1 MSWLPQEGGPPAL
14 ALPFT
19 EIAMHAVVSGTG
31 DQAACLYLQ
40 LAGGDSDYEDE
51 AEEEGEGASEVWLI
65 PSDPAL
71 VEPLFA
77 ALSEGAERNPD
88 DGEEGEDEEGG
99 IFFDEEEV
107 LAGTDA
113 ALHRLEIEE
122 VSDAGSA
129 CLGFGRWPGAATSL
143 PPSVPVEALC
153 PAKSS
158 SFGICRLWEE
168 TQTGSAM
175 PMRMRRGCELRH
187 DTYKD
192 SDPT

>member
-1 MSWLPQEGGPPAL
+1 MTPAQCGNGHAHREAGGEEVPQDDDTVLQSFSGVVLKRSSSDAGWPGSLQCTKSALSWLPQEGGPPAL

-122 VSDAGSA
+122 ALGGDPNRFSDAD
-129 CLGFGRWPGAATSL
+129 
-143 PPSVPVEALC
+143 ED
-153 PAKSS
+153 
-158 SFGICRLWEE
+158 EE
-168 TQTGSAM
+168 GM
-175 PMRMRRGCELRH
+175 
-187 DTYKD
+187 
-192 SDPT
+192 

>member
-1 MSWLPQEGGPPAL
+1 
-14 ALPFT
+14 
-19 EIAMHAVVSGTG
+19 MHAVVSATG

-40 LAGGDSDYEDE
+40 LAGGDSDYDDE

-88 DGEEGEDEEGG
+88 DDCEEGEDEEGG

-107 LAGTDA
+107 LAGMDA
-113 ALHRLEIEE
+113 ALHRLEIQE

-129 CLGFGRWPGAATSL
+129 CLGCGRWPVAATSL
-143 PPSVPVEALC
+143 PPVCLWKFCAQQSRHLLVFAGFGRRPNPVQRC
-153 PAKSS
+153 
-158 SFGICRLWEE
+158 
-168 TQTGSAM
+168 
-175 PMRMRRGCELRH
+175 
-187 DTYKD
+187 
-192 SDPT
+192 